1 LWQSIWSV
9 KDVHVVDNWQRHW
22 GKALL
27 YGLILGIAGCGAEAD
42 TAVNA
47 PDAPQENNIGPTA
60 PRGCQLP
67 IGRSTVEVEGIAVD
81 LLMPEDRYVG
91 DLLVLP
97 PWNTSRDQWCMHARF
112 CNKASK
118 RGYRLIMPDM
128 GKSIYAQ
135 AVYPET
141 REDWRVEPTITWVK
155 ERLIPDLRN
164 NYCLLKENGQNFVL
178 GASSGARG
186 AILLAE
192 EMPGFFV
199 AAAALSGDYNP
210 AEMKGDNIY
219 RGFLG
224 DFESFASRWETAEN
238 VLVGSAAIRSAIYL
252 GHGKADNVVPFSQT
266 QTLYDLLKKQNPQ
279 VPLRLSLPA
288 DRGNDFGYWGS
299 EVTNVL
305 DFFESLQASGPEGAL
320 Q

>member
-1 LWQSIWSV
+1 MLLILC
-9 KDVHVVDNWQRHW
+9 
-22 GKALL
+22 ALL
-27 YGLILGIAGCGAEAD
+27 IAACGREAS
-42 TAVNA
+42 
-47 PDAPQENNIGPTA
+47 PSDASADQDGDNGPTA

-67 IGRSTVEVEGIAVD
+67 IGRRTVEVEGVAVD
-81 LLMPEDRYVG
+81 LLMPEDKYVG
-91 DLLVLP
+91 DLLVFP

-118 RGYRLIMPDM
+118 RGYRVIMPEM

-135 AVYPET
+135 TIYPET
-141 REDWRVEPTITWVK
+141 REDWRTIPTIKWVK

-164 NYCLLKENGQNFVL
+164 NFCLLKEDGQNFVI

-192 EMPGFFV
+192 EMPTFFV
-199 AAAALSGDYNP
+199 AAAALSGDYDP
-210 AEMKGDNIY
+210 SLMKGDNIY

-224 DFESFASRWETAEN
+224 DFDSFRKRWETAEN
-238 VLVGSAAIRSAIYL
+238 VVEGCSAIQAALYL
-252 GHGKADNVVPFSQT
+252 GHGKADEVVPYMQT
-266 QTLYDLLKKQNPQ
+266 QILYDQIKLQSPNLKILLN
-279 VPLRLSLPA
+279 LPE
-288 DRGNDFGYWGS
+288 DRGNDFAYWGS

-305 DFFESLQASGPEGAL
+305 DFFESLQASGPEGAV